1 MSAHRHS
8 QARVPPRAT
17 RGAAVRPADAVG
29 HEAPGT
35 DLPGLAGLRDLVE
48 GLEHVWPRRSQAPAP
63 TELSRR
69 GFMSLA
75 AGIGGGLLL
84 AVVGA
89 GAPAGASA
97 QTPPRAAPP
106 LRLSAYVRI
115 APDGRITLYSKNPE
129 IGQNI
134 KTAFGLILA
143 EELDARWADVVVEQS
158 PIDPVYGSQFSGG
171 SLSVPQ
177 AWMTLRQA
185 GAGARAMLLA
195 AAAQRWGVPVSGLTT
210 SESTVH
216 HASSGRS
223 LGYGEL
229 ATEAAALPV
238 PQLEL
243 LKLKERKDWR
253 LLGRRHRNVDGRAIV
268 TGQPMYGIDVQLPDM
283 RVAVCQ
289 RCPMVYGKVR
299 SANLD
304 EIRRLPG
311 VEQAFIAE
319 GTGRPTE
326 MLAGVV
332 IIAKNTWSALAA
344 RRKLAV
350 VWDEAPASRDSWT
363 RYSEQAS
370 VLMAKAV
377 GEQTIQ
383 SGSGVDEALADQA
396 GGRRVQA
403 RYTYGFVAHGQL
415 EPMNCTAWY
424 RRDAS
429 GNSLTL
435 WAPTQTP
442 TAGRAQVAGL
452 LQLPLEKVTV
462 HQQRIGGGFGRRL
475 VNDYMVEAALIS
487 RQAGGIP
494 VKLMWTREDDL
505 EHDFMR
511 PGGFMAFQGVLDG
524 QGRLAAWNS
533 HLVHFNSEGGAAVNA
548 AHWQPNEFPALHLA
562 RYRASQTLLPLKMP
576 TGSFRAPGAN
586 TAAWVVQSFLHEMS
600 AAAGRDHV
608 EFLLEVINSRPEVA
622 VTPAS
627 PRPSLVPARA
637 TAVVRAAAERSGWGK
652 RALAPGHGLGLAF
665 HYSHGGHFAE
675 VAEVSVANVDGSKRI
690 QVHQVWVVGDIGPI
704 VDLSS
709 AENQCQGCIVDA
721 LSTMMLEL
729 TMEGGQ
735 IEQKNFDRYPVAR
748 IDITPPVDVHFLPTD
763 YPPTGVGEPAFPP
776 LAPAVCNAVFAATGQ
791 RIRTLPVSREGY
803 SIGA

>member
-1 MSAHRHS
+1 MSAVRREATDTATLEMAELRH
-8 QARVPPRAT
+8 
-17 RGAAVRPADAVG
+17 
-29 HEAPGT
+29 
-35 DLPGLAGLRDLVE
+35 LVE
-48 GLEHVWPRRSQAPAP
+48 GMEQVWPRTAQAPA
-63 TELSRR
+63 TTGLSRR
-69 GFMSLA
+69 SFMSLA
-75 AGIGGGLLL
+75 AGIGGGLLF
-84 AVVGA
+84 AVGT
-89 GAPAGASA
+89 GAPAGAGA
-97 QTPPRAAPP
+97 QTPARTAQPFSPG
-106 LRLSAYVRI
+106 AYVRI

-158 PIDPVYGSQFSGG
+158 PIDLVYGTQFSGG

-185 GAGARAMLLA
+185 GAGARALLLA
-195 AAAQRWGVPVSGLTT
+195 AAARRWNVPVSELTT

-223 LGYGEL
+223 LRYGEL

-238 PQLEL
+238 PQVAQLR
-243 LKLKERKDWR
+243 LKDRKDFK

-268 TGQPMYGIDVQLPDM
+268 TGQPLYGIDVQLPDM
-283 RVAVCQ
+283 RVAVFQ
-289 RCPMVYGKVR
+289 KCPMVYGQVK

-304 EIRRLPG
+304 EIRRLAG
-311 VEQAFIAE
+311 VEQAFIAA

-344 RRKLAV
+344 RRKLVV
-350 VWDEAPASRDSWT
+350 VWDEAPASKDSWT
-363 RYSEQAS
+363 RYTEQAN
-370 VLMAKAV
+370 VLMSKPV

-383 SGSGVDEALADQA
+383 SGSGVDEALA

-403 RYTYGFVAHGQL
+403 RYTYGFVAHAQL

-424 RRDAS
+424 RRDAA
-429 GNSLTL
+429 GDSLTL

-442 TAGRAQVAGL
+442 TAGRALVARL
-452 LQLPLEKVTV
+452 LALPLEKVTV
-462 HQQRIGGGFGRRL
+462 HQQRVGGGFGRRL

-494 VKLMWTREDDL
+494 VKLMWTREDDM

-511 PGGFMAFQGVLDG
+511 PGGFMAFQGALDS

-533 HLVHFNSEGGAAVNA
+533 HLVHFNSEGGAAVTA
-548 AHWQPNEFPALHLA
+548 ANWQPNEFPALHLA
-562 RYRASQTLLPLKMP
+562 KYRSSQTLLPLKMP
-576 TGSFRAPGAN
+576 TGSFRAPGSN

-608 EFLLEVINSRPEVA
+608 EFLLEVINSRPDVA
-622 VTPAS
+622 VSPAS

-652 RALAPGHGLGLAF
+652 RQLAKGRGLGIAF
-665 HYSHGGHFAE
+665 YYSHGGHFAE
-675 VAEVSVANVDGSKRI
+675 AVELSVDADKRI
-690 QVHQVWVVGDIGPI
+690 QVHQVWVVGDIGPV

-721 LSTMMLEL
+721 LSTMILEL

-735 IEQKNFDRYPVAR
+735 IEQKNFDRYPMAR
-748 IDITPPVDVHFLPTD
+748 IGITPPVDVHFLPTD

-791 RIRTLPVSREGY
+791 RIRTLPISREGY

>member
-1 MSAHRHS
+1 MSA
-8 QARVPPRAT
+8 
-17 RGAAVRPADAVG
+17 VR

-35 DLPGLAGLRDLVE
+35 AMPELADLRELVE
-48 GLEHVWPRRSQAPAP
+48 GIERAVPRNSQALAA
-63 TELSRR
+63 TGLSRR
-69 GFMSLA
+69 RFMIFA
-75 AGIGGGLLL
+75 AGIGGGLLF
-84 AVVGA
+84 AVGA
-89 GAPAGASA
+89 GAPAGARA
-97 QTPPRAAPP
+97 QTPPRAAQPFSP
-106 LRLSAYVRI
+106 GAYVRI

-158 PIDPVYGSQFSGG
+158 PIDMVYGTQFSGG

-195 AAAQRWGVPVSGLTT
+195 AAAQRWNVPVSELTT

-223 LGYGEL
+223 LRYGEL
-229 ATEAAALPV
+229 ATEAAVLPV
-238 PQLEL
+238 PQVEQLE
-243 LKLKERKDWR
+243 LKERKDWR

-283 RVAVCQ
+283 RVAVFQ
-289 RCPMVYGKVR
+289 KCPMVYGKVK

-344 RRKLAV
+344 RRKLVV
-350 VWDEAPASRDSWT
+350 VWDEAPASKDSWT
-363 RYSEQAS
+363 RYTEQAQ
-370 VLMAKAV
+370 VLMGKAV

-383 SGSGVDEALADQA
+383 AGSGVDEALADQA
-396 GGRRVQA
+396 GRRRVQA
-403 RYTYGFVAHGQL
+403 RYTYGFVAHAQL

-424 RRDAS
+424 RRDAA

-442 TAGRAQVAGL
+442 TAGRALVARL

-462 HQQRIGGGFGRRL
+462 HQQRVGGGFGRRL

-494 VKLMWTREDDL
+494 VKLMWTREDDM

-511 PGGFMAFQGVLDG
+511 PGGFMAFQGTLDS

-533 HLVHFNSEGGAAVNA
+533 HLVHFNSEGGAAVTA
-548 AHWQPNEFPALHLA
+548 ANWQPNEFPALHLA

-586 TAAWVVQSFLHEMS
+586 TAGWVVQSFLHEMS

-608 EFLLEVINSRPEVA
+608 EFLLEVINSRPDVP

-627 PRPSLVPARA
+627 SRPSLVPARA
-637 TAVVRAAAERSGWGK
+637 SAVVRAVAERSGWGK
-652 RALAPGHGLGLAF
+652 RALAPGRGLGIAF

-675 VAEVSVANVDGSKRI
+675 AVEVSVDGTRRI

-721 LSTMMLEL
+721 LSTMMLEV

-735 IEQKNFDRYPVAR
+735 IEQKNFDRYPMAR
-748 IDITPPVDVHFLPTD
+748 IGITPPVDVHFLPTD